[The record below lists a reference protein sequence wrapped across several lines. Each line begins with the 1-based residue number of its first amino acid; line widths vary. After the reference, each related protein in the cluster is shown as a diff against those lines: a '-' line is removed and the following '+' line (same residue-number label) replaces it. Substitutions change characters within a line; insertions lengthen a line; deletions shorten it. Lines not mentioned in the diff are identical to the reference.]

1 MWILNREVSLAMHS
15 KSSRTASINVISDLR
30 CTYISQI
37 SNLNDW
43 AIGTKRYFSPSF
55 LLTYIISLSHITP
68 FSLFT
73 CERRLSLPA
82 AWASIFSPHLFEG
95 FLIWGHWKVV
105 PSVKSS
111 IMPGREVW
119 VCVICY
125 LLFPSL
131 WRESVSVSCLSLRP
145 SLTEDHCLSNS
156 TRNFKGCL
164 CWLGQMRVT
173 FNNKIDTHR
182 EEWNSS
188 LN

>member
-1 MWILNREVSLAMHS
+1 MLYQIWAARTVLSWRFLIWMTEWSGWSVIFLPKFLANIYS
-15 KSSRTASINVISDLR
+15 
-30 CTYISQI
+30 
-37 SNLNDW
+37 
-43 AIGTKRYFSPSF
+43 FSM
-55 LLTYIISLSHITP
+55 SHITP
-68 FSLFT
+68 LSLSLKDT
-73 CERRLSLPA
+73 CKQWLSLPVP
-82 AWASIFSPHLFEG
+82 WASIFSPHLFEG

-131 WRESVSVSCLSLRP
+131 WRESVSVPCLSLRP
-145 SLTEDHCLSNS
+145 SLTEDHCLSKS